1 MSVEPALVPPWQWP
15 EERWRKRIETVRAGR
30 RLAPSTWPGG
40 ARAAVALSFDCDHE
54 TFELG
59 AGGEA
64 IGRLGWGEFGRRVG
78 VPRILALLA
87 RHGVKASFFMPAIC
101 ALIDPDE
108 PKRIRDEGHEIAMH
122 GYIHENTSLLDPPTE
137 RELMLRAREILSKA
151 TGVDPVGFRAS
162 HWDLSPSTLAIV
174 RDMGLAYDSS
184 MMADD
189 SCYELL
195 LDGRPSGVVEI
206 PVDWVR
212 DDAVYLLFNR
222 NPPTR
227 PYMSPDDVLKIFM
240 RELDMAIDEG
250 GVFQLDLHPF
260 VIGYRSRLFILDAL
274 IQHAK
279 ARGPV
284 WFTTHAGLASYVVKS
299 HDGANYES

>member
-1 MSVEPALVPPWQWP
+1 MSADSPVPPWQWP
-15 EERWRKRIETVRAGR
+15 EERWRASVARVRAGR
-30 RLAPSTWPGG
+30 ALAPAIWPGG

-59 AGGEA
+59 AGSEA

-78 VPRILALLA
+78 VPRILSMLE
-87 RHGVKASFFMPAIC
+87 RHGVKASFFMPAVC

-108 PKRIRDEGHEIAMH
+108 PRRIRDRGHEIALH
-122 GYIHENTSLLDPPTE
+122 GYIHENTSLLDETTE
-137 RELMLRAREILSKA
+137 RDLMLRARDIIA
-151 TGVDPVGFRAS
+151 RAAGADPVGFRAA
-162 HWDLSPSTLAIV
+162 HWDLSLSTLAIV
-174 RDMGLAYDSS
+174 KEMGLAYDSS

-189 SCYELL
+189 SCYELV
-195 LDGRPSGVVEI
+195 LDGTPSGIVEI

-227 PYMSPDDVLKIFM
+227 PLLSPDDVLAIFR

-250 GVFQLDLHPF
+250 GLFQLDLHPF
-260 VIGYRSRLFILDAL
+260 VIGYRSRIFILDE
-274 IQHAK
+274 IIRHAK

-284 WFTTHAGLASYVVKS
+284 WFASHAEIAAYVGDTHGRARR
-299 HDGANYES
+299 EP

>member
-1 MSVEPALVPPWQWP
+1 MSADDRPPPWSWP
-15 EERWRKRIETVRAGR
+15 EQRWRKRIDTVRAGR
-30 RLAPSTWPGG
+30 RLAPSDWPGG

-78 VPRILALLA
+78 VPRILSVLQ
-87 RHGVKASFFMPAIC
+87 RHDVKASFFMPAVC

-108 PKRIRDEGHEIAMH
+108 PKRIGGDGHEIAMH
-122 GYIHENTSLLDPPTE
+122 GYIHENTSLLDPATE
-137 RELMLRAREILSKA
+137 RDLMLRARDVLALASGIEPS
-151 TGVDPVGFRAS
+151 GFRAS
-162 HWDLSPSTLAIV
+162 HWDLSPSTIGIV
-174 RDMGLAYDSS
+174 RDMGLTYDSS

-195 LDGRPSGVVEI
+195 LDGTPSGVVEI

-227 PYMSPDDVLKIFM
+227 PTLSPDDVLKIFI
-240 RELDMAIDEG
+240 RELDAAIDEG
-250 GVFQLDLHPF
+250 GVFQIDLHPF
-260 VIGYRSRLFILDAL
+260 VIGYRSRIFILEEL
-274 IQHAK
+274 IRFAK
-279 ARGPV
+279 SRGPV
-284 WFTTHAGLASYVVKS
+284 WFATHAELAAYVVKAS
-299 HDGANYES
+299 ANTNPET

>member
-1 MSVEPALVPPWQWP
+1 MPTDGLQPWQWP
-15 EERWRKRIETVRAGR
+15 EERWRNRIATVRAGR
-30 RLAPSTWPGG
+30 RLAPATWPGG

-64 IGRLGWGEFGRRVG
+64 IGRLGWGEFGRRTG
-78 VPRILALLA
+78 VPRILSVLE
-87 RHGVKASFFMPAIC
+87 RHGVNASFFLPAVC

-108 PKRIRDEGHEIAMH
+108 PKRILACGAHEIAMH
-122 GYIHENTSLLDPPTE
+122 GYIHENTSLLDPATE
-137 RELMLRAREILSKA
+137 RDLMLRARDVVARASGI
-151 TGVDPVGFRAS
+151 DPVGFRAS
-162 HWDLSPSTLAIV
+162 HWDLSASTLQIV
-174 RDMGLAYDSS
+174 REMGLAYDSS

-195 LDGRPSGVVEI
+195 LDGAPSGVVEI

-227 PYMSPDDVLKIFM
+227 PYLSPDDVLKIFL

-250 GVFQLDLHPF
+250 GVFQVDLHPF
-260 VIGYRSRLFILDAL
+260 VIGYRSRIFILDEL
-274 IQHAK
+274 IRHAK
-279 ARGPV
+279 DRGPV
-284 WFTTHAGLASYVVKS
+284 WFATHAELAAYVSTS
-299 HDGANYES
+299 HGSTNSDG

>member
-1 MSVEPALVPPWQWP
+1 MSADPASELPPWQWP
-15 EERWRKRIETVRAGR
+15 EERWRRRIEKVRAGK
-30 RLAPSTWPGG
+30 RLAPAAWPNG
-40 ARAAVALSFDCDHE
+40 AKAAVALSFDCDHE

-59 AGGEA
+59 PGGEA

-78 VPRILALLA
+78 VPRVLSVLEK
-87 RHGVKASFFMPAIC
+87 HDVKATFFMPAVC

-108 PKRIRDEGHEIAMH
+108 PRRILGRGHEIGMH
-122 GYIHENTSLLDPPTE
+122 GYIHENTSLLDAATE
-137 RELMLRAREILSKA
+137 RDLMLRAHDILAKA
-151 TGVDPVGFRAS
+151 GDTDPVGFRAS
-162 HWDLSPSTLAIV
+162 HWDLSPSTIAIV
-174 RDMGLAYDSS
+174 REMGLLYDSS

-195 LDGRPSGVVEI
+195 VDGQPSGVVEI

-227 PYMSPDDVLKIFM
+227 PYLSPDDVLKIFI

-250 GVFQLDLHPF
+250 GVFEVDLHPF
-260 VIGYRSRLFILDAL
+260 VIGYRSRIFILDEL
-274 IQHAK
+274 VRHAK

-284 WFTTHAGLASYVVKS
+284 WFATHAELASYVMES
-299 HDGANYES
+299 HAGANL

>member
-1 MSVEPALVPPWQWP
+1 MSADDLLPPWAWP
-15 EERWRKRIETVRAGR
+15 EQRWRKRIDKVRAGR
-30 RLAPSTWPGG
+30 RLAPSVWPGR
-40 ARAAVALSFDCDHE
+40 AKAAVALSFDCDHE

-78 VPRILALLA
+78 VPRSLSVLQ
-87 RHGVKASFFMPAIC
+87 RHEVKASFFMPAVC

-108 PKRIRDEGHEIAMH
+108 PKRIRDHGHEIAMH
-122 GYIHENTSLLDPPTE
+122 GYIHENTSLLDAVTE
-137 RELMLRAREILSKA
+137 RELMLRARDVLAQASGTE
-151 TGVDPVGFRAS
+151 PMGFRAS
-162 HWDLSPSTLAIV
+162 HWDLSPSTIEIV
-174 RDMGLAYDSS
+174 REMGLAYDSS

-195 LDGRPSGVVEI
+195 LDGTPSGVVEI

-227 PYMSPDDVLKIFM
+227 PTLSPDDVLKIFI
-240 RELDMAIDEG
+240 RELDAAIQEG
-250 GVFQLDLHPF
+250 GVFQIDLHPF
-260 VIGYRSRLFILDAL
+260 VIGYRSRIFILDEL
-274 IQHAK
+274 IKFAK
-279 ARGPV
+279 AQGPV
-284 WFTTHAGLASYVVKS
+284 WFATHAELAAYVMNANV
-299 HDGANYES
+299 GANP

>member
-1 MSVEPALVPPWQWP
+1 MPMDELQPWQWP
-15 EERWRKRIETVRAGR
+15 EALWRERVDKVRAGR
-30 RLAPSTWPGG
+30 RLAPATWPDG

-59 AGGEA
+59 GGGEA

-78 VPRILALLA
+78 VPRILSVLEK
-87 RHGVKASFFMPAIC
+87 HDVKASFFMPAVSV
-101 ALIDPDE
+101 LIDPDE
-108 PKRIRDEGHEIAMH
+108 PKRILGRGGHEIAMH
-122 GYIHENTSLLDPPTE
+122 GYIHENTSLLDPQTE
-137 RELMLRAREILSKA
+137 RDLMLRARDIIAKA
-151 TGVDPVGFRAS
+151 SSTDPVGFRAS

-174 RDMGLAYDSS
+174 RDMGLTYDSS

-189 SCYELL
+189 SCYELV
-195 LDGRPSGVVEI
+195 LDGVASGVVEI

-227 PYMSPDDVLKIFM
+227 PYLSPDDVLKIFI

-260 VIGYRSRLFILDAL
+260 VIGYRSRIFILETL
-274 IQHAK
+274 IDHAR

-284 WFTTHAGLASYVVKS
+284 WFATHRELAAYVATAHAG
-299 HDGANYES
+299 ANPTL